1 MATMYAVRNTGSCK
15 IISPWTPDKD
25 EAELWAKV
33 FDFDE
38 NERMMEVVEKEMTD
52 LEILSMKESDQ

>member
-1 MATMYAVRNTGSCK
+1 MATMYAVRNTGSQK

-25 EAELWAKV
+25 KAEEWAKV

-52 LEILSMKESDQ
+52 LEILSVETFP